1 MAGHCGAR
9 VLSYPDWYYQVSCV
23 PAVDLFRLRG
33 AALFAVGVVPAGN
46 CLADH
51 RRLKIPPAK
60 ETGQVFD
67 ARRGSL
73 VIANQ
78 QGFTDVLY
86 LCMKLCPTFV
96 FPASGGEPT
105 QVSLLGALRTG
116 RAGCLLLPHPS
127 FCPPSFSSSFS
138 SLLPPRPPPSFS
150 SSSSPSSSSSSY
162 SISFPSVILP
172 PPPLGVKKAAS
183 CPTARAPSRPS
194 PRRAGARR
202 LGMPP
207 EHPVQLKETPH
218 QARASWGGPVVI
230 FPEGARTNGSC
241 VLAWKA
247 RSFDGVAVPDK
258 PLDAAL
264 VALEILVFQ
273 DWCVHPAPHR
283 GHSVPA
289 RLLALLPAVAHCE
302 ESVWLPAKDAA
313 GATKEGK
320 PPAEQIALLRTVLAR
335 MLPGAVE
342 VQVGA
347 DKHPEFMAYWDASQR
362 KRYTN
367 QKKA

>member
-1 MAGHCGAR
+1 MEKYRQFGDGGTGANPFVPTWSHYKLSLPLR
-9 VLSYPDWYYQVSCV
+9 VLKVLVMLPVSAARLALFVVAVIWLAIVELVCSLIPIGIIRYPVY
-23 PAVDLFRLRG
+23 RLLTYFG
-33 AALFAVGVVPAGN
+33 CAAALFAVGVVPAGN

-105 QVSLLGALRTG
+105 QVSLLGALR
-116 RAGCLLLPHPS
+116 
-127 FCPPSFSSSFS
+127 
-138 SLLPPRPPPSFS
+138 
-150 SSSSPSSSSSSY
+150 
-162 SISFPSVILP
+162 
-172 PPPLGVKKAAS
+172 
-183 CPTARAPSRPS
+183 
-194 PRRAGARR
+194 RAGARR

-207 EHPVQLKETPH
+207 EHPVQLKDISEK
-218 QARASWGGPVVI
+218 ARASWGGPVVI

-264 VALEILVFQ
+264 VALEYSKTGAYTPHHTVGTAFRHVFWLCFQ
-273 DWCVHPAPHR
+273 PWHTVR
-283 GHSVPA
+283 
-289 RLLALLPAVAHCE
+289 
-302 ESVWLPAKDAA
+302 SVWLPAKDAA
-313 GATKEGK
+313 GATKGK

>member
-207 EHPVQLKETPH
+207 EHPVQLKDISEK
-218 QARASWGGPVVI
+218 ARASWGGPVVI

-264 VALEILVFQ
+264 VALEYSKTGAYTPHHTVGTAFRHVFWLCFQ
-273 DWCVHPAPHR
+273 PWHTVR
-283 GHSVPA
+283 
-289 RLLALLPAVAHCE
+289 
-302 ESVWLPAKDAA
+302 SVWLPAKDAA
-313 GATKEGK
+313 GATKGK